1 MKKVLF
7 ECMGNAVLFV
17 LFALALLYPVV
28 VEEATVST
36 NGFSYS
42 VSLSGYLLLF
52 VVCCLVYAVVRHV
65 FVKRNRIAVGAMG
78 NLELACDDEREQA
91 LSANALRA
99 AYFAA
104 MLGLFGCLFVFATVY
119 FFSTATGAASA
130 ELMYRVAVI
139 GVVVALEM
147 VNAVYCIRWCV
158 AYRV

>member
-7 ECMGNAVLFV
+7 ECVGNAVLFV

-28 VEEATVST
+28 VEEASVST
-36 NGFSYS
+36 HGFSYS

-52 VVCCLVYAVVRHV
+52 AVCCLVYSAVRHV
-65 FVKRNRIAVGAMG
+65 FAKRNRIRVGVMDSM
-78 NLELACDDEREQA
+78 ELACDDEREQVIA
-91 LSANALRA
+91 AKALRA

-104 MLGLFGCLFVFATVY
+104 MMSLLGILYIFATVY
-119 FFSTATGAASA
+119 FFSTASGTASV

-139 GVVVALEM
+139 GVVVALEV

-158 AYRV
+158 AYRA

>member
-7 ECMGNAVLFV
+7 ECVGNAVLFA

-36 NGFSYS
+36 HGFSYS

-52 VVCCLVYAVVRHV
+52 VVACLLYAVTRHV
-65 FVKRNRIAVGAMG
+65 FVRRNRLAVGAMG
-78 NLELACDDEREQA
+78 NLELACDDEREQV
-91 LSANALRA
+91 LSAKALHA

-104 MLGLFGCLFVFATVY
+104 MLSLFGCLFVFASVF
-119 FFSTATGAASA
+119 FFSTASGAASA

-139 GVVVALEM
+139 GVVVALEL
-147 VNAVYCIRWCV
+147 VNAVYCVSWC
-158 AYRV
+158 ASYRA

>member
-65 FVKRNRIAVGAMG
+65 FVKRNRISVGAMG

-119 FFSTATGAASA
+119 FLSTATGAASA

-139 GVVVALEM
+139 GVVAALEV

-158 AYRV
+158 AYRA